1 MSQALKPRALQC
13 FIAVAETLNFRVAAE
28 RLFMTQPPLSRQIR
42 ALEQQ
47 LGVQLFERD
56 TRGTRLSAAGAA
68 FLPDARRL
76 LADGG
81 ALLEK
86 YRSRSDAKPQ
96 PLRLGVT
103 RVIDTSALAPLL
115 ATLTPPPHW
124 YADSSLHLIRALA
137 RGQLDAA
144 LIGLPAETGALLREP
159 WPADPLMVALP
170 AGHPLAARRRLSLA
184 DLNSCAVFWFRRE
197 RNPDYF
203 DFSRRQ
209 FERAAFAPH
218 WLEEPDDHHVL
229 LAQVA
234 AGAGIAL
241 IARSLGALR
250 RRGVVYRPLVEG
262 AQLAIELALIYPQE
276 AAAVLAPLIERMRAA
291 RADEKKPAQGA
302 GPAC

>member
-13 FIAVAETLNFRVAAE
+13 FIAVAETLNFRLAAE

-56 TRGTRLSAAGAA
+56 RRGTQLSAAGAA

-76 LADGG
+76 LADSG

-86 YRSRSDAKPQ
+86 YRGRPDATPP

-103 RVIDTSALAPLL
+103 RVIDTTALAPLL
-115 ATLTPPPHW
+115 ATLTPSPLWH
-124 YADSSLHLIRALA
+124 ADSSLHLIRALA

-144 LIGLPAETGALLREP
+144 LIGLPAETGTLLREP

-170 AGHPLAARRRLSLA
+170 AAHPLAARRRLTLTE
-184 DLNSCAVFWFRRE
+184 LNGCAVFWFRRE

-203 DFSRRQ
+203 DFSRRL
-209 FERAAFAPH
+209 FERAAF
-218 WLEEPDDHHVL
+218 
-229 LAQVA
+229 
-234 AGAGIAL
+234 AL

-250 RRGVVYRPLVEG
+250 RRGVVYRPLAEG
-262 AQLAIELALIYPQE
+262 AQLAIALALVYP
-276 AAAVLAPLIERMRAA
+276 AAAAAALAPLIERMRAA
-291 RADEKKPAQGA
+291 HGA
-302 GPAC
+302 GG